1 MTLATLKMKKKDSLI
16 FNIPVDLKQEIG
28 MFCDLNNIEDINK
41 LILGCLKG
49 GFAIE
54 KFGRV
59 PIKAGKKII
68 EKEVE
73 KEIIKEIEKI
83 VEVPMETIIE
93 KIIEVPVE
101 KIVEIEKIVTD
112 NTQLEEYST
121 KVNTLTIENG
131 RLCREKDE
139 LVKKCEEYKSQDTQL
154 QNFSVDNDT
163 LQKQIKELQQKIEE
177 YESVLN
183 HFRRFSGTKATHLK
197 SSRLNDELYKD

>member
-1 MTLATLKMKKKDSLI
+1 MTLVTLKMKKKDSPI
-16 FNIPVDLKQEIG
+16 FNIPADLKQEIG
-28 MFCDLNNIEDINK
+28 MFCELNNIEDSDK

-73 KEIIKEIEKI
+73 KEVIKEVEKI
-83 VEVPMETIIE
+83 VEVPVEIIIE

-131 RLCREKDE
+131 RLRTEKEE
-139 LVKKCEEYKSQDTQL
+139 LGKKCEEYKTKDSQL
-154 QNFSVDNDT
+154 QNFSENNT
-163 LQKQIKELQQKIEE
+163 ALQQQIKELQQKIEE
-177 YESVLN
+177 YETVLN